1 MVLGGPVATPG
12 GLRASRLGRFG
23 PGAGGRDVLAS
34 PKRQKRGRADR
45 IGTRN
50 GRAGP
55 GFADPESAA
64 VGPIHVRVRPAVRVW
79 KLCPWATSGW
89 RGVRALGSRRPE
101 RAIWSIFSKS
111 VPIVP

>member
-1 MVLGGPVATPG
+1 M
-12 GLRASRLGRFG
+12 
-23 PGAGGRDVLAS
+23 LAS

-50 GRAGP
+50 GRAGS

-64 VGPIHVRVRPAVRVW
+64 VGPIHVRVRPAGGVW

-89 RGVRALGSRRPE
+89 RGVRALWSRRPE
-101 RAIWSIFSKS
+101 RAIWSIFSKF